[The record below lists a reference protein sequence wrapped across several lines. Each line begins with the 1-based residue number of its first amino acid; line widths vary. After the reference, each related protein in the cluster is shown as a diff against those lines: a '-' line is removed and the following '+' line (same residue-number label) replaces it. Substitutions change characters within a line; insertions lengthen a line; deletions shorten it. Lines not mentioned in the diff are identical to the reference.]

1 MARAL
6 TEKQQK
12 LLAVLF
18 DEAGGDIVAAKK
30 IAGYSD
36 ATSSTEIINSLKEEI
51 LDATSAYMARNAPKA
66 AMAMVGA
73 LYDPTELWMKMT
85 KPLKQWKL
93 PQPTD
98 IKEDNEWVP
107 IPRISR
113 TIPFGY
119 EVNPDDPDVLLP
131 IDHELDMLEQAQRY
145 LKQYSYREV
154 ANWLTRNTGRDISH
168 VGLRKRLENE
178 RRRKNKAASL
188 RRWADYAKKAIAKAE
203 EIERTRLGAKA
214 QDDYEEEYSEAK
226 A

>member
-1 MARAL
+1 
-6 TEKQQK
+6 
-12 LLAVLF
+12 
-18 DEAGGDIVAAKK
+18 
-30 IAGYSD
+30 
-36 ATSSTEIINSLKEEI
+36 
-51 LDATSAYMARNAPKA
+51 
-66 AMAMVGA
+66 
-73 LYDPTELWMKMT
+73 MT

-119 EVNPDDPDVLLP
+119 DLDPDDPDVLLP
-131 IDHELDMLEQAQRY
+131 NEYQLDMLEKASQY

-154 ANWLTRNTGRDISH
+154 ANWLTRNTGREISH
-168 VGLRKRLENE
+168 VGLKKRLDNE
-178 RRRKNKAASL
+178 RRRKNKAGSL

-203 EIERTRLGAKA
+203 ELEAKRLGAKA
-214 QDDYEEEYSEAK
+214 HNDQEDTAT